1 MFIPNQTGPCRKQL
15 SSLLNRRMCIRPV
28 SKQTKYLEET
38 LNEWM
43 ANTEQ
48 IDDILVIGV
57 KV

>member
-1 MFIPNQTGPCRKQL
+1 MIKNLKQL
-15 SSLLNRRMCIRPV
+15 LSDNLHKP
-28 SKQTKYLEET
+28 LEEQKKVLEDT

-48 IDDILVIGV
+48 IDDILIIGV